1 MGAKSEKNRSK
12 IEVKFEIDFG
22 SDFGRHRGIGCAA
35 RRNARSRSKSDLG
48 VLADMFST
56 LPPGKPRA
64 ADLIAPRIPP
74 GRVDGLWLG
83 LQFDCLNVDLDGCWD
98 AV

>member
-1 MGAKSEKNRSK
+1 MAKGRPKEASEAFQRK
-12 IEVKFEIDFG
+12 
-22 SDFGRHRGIGCAA
+22 AW
-35 RRNARSRSKSDLG
+35 RNARG
-48 VLADMFST
+48 
-56 LPPGKPRA
+56 PGRALQKPAKRKQWEKKAMGRAAVNPKHAQPGA

-83 LQFDCLNVDLDGCWD
+83 LQFDCLNVDLDGCRD